1 MMLFPSAHRLGR
13 LWAAFLLIATVLILG
28 SFTLSIVALAT
39 LLRLQQDPAA
49 FFQTP
54 SRADS
59 ASQRLPTPPGIYL
72 ENGGLVMRIDSVTG
86 VVRWAYRL
94 NVGQAPN
101 TQLTNADSI
110 VSVANNT
117 VYVEKYDGSV
127 YALEASTG
135 RLRWHM
141 AIGER
146 LDMARTSKAQ
156 SSGNR
161 LYVPGRDHL
170 YILRITDGHVMG
182 TIATPE
188 LTAFTL
194 AGDELYTTSSASLQ
208 AYQLPEG
215 TLRWTVRASA
225 DEDFTQPR
233 ARGGMLY
240 SAAYSQKREVSI
252 LYAIEAASGRQLWH
266 SQPMQGRSR
275 DVTPTN
281 DVLYVGANMG
291 HVYAY
296 ASQNGRLLWQSAS
309 SGFVGKAP
317 EVSDDMLFFT
327 GNAVVDQDKIA
338 RARSVLCLDARTGV
352 TRWTYTPNPSVVV
365 DSVSVRKGKVYIDRE
380 NGIDVLDERGITLL
394 RARARGG
401 AQDTA
406 IEVIL

>member
-1 MMLFPSAHRLGR
+1 MFFPPARKLGR

-28 SFTLSIVALAT
+28 SFALSIVALAT

-49 FFQTP
+49 FWQAP
-54 SRADS
+54 SKADS

-72 ENGGLVMRIDSVTG
+72 ENGGIVMRIDPVTG

-94 NVGQAPN
+94 NVAQAPN

-117 VYVEKYDGSV
+117 VYVEKPDGYV

-135 RLRWHM
+135 RLRWRV

-161 LYVPGRDHL
+161 LYVPGRDRL
-170 YILRITDGHVMG
+170 YVLRITDGHVMR
-182 TIATPE
+182 TIMTPA

-194 AGDELYTTSSASLQ
+194 SGDDLYTTSGASLQ
-208 AYQLPEG
+208 AYQLPAG
-215 TLRWTVRASA
+215 TLRWSAGVNA

-233 ARGGMLY
+233 MLGDTLY
-240 SAAYSQKREVSI
+240 SAAYSQNRHVST
-252 LYAIEAASGRQLWH
+252 LYALDVTTGQQLWH
-266 SQPMQGRSR
+266 SQPEEGRIS

-281 DVLYVGANMG
+281 DALYAGAYMG
-291 HVYAY
+291 YVYAY
-296 ASQNGRLLWQSAS
+296 DSQNGRLLWQSAS

-317 EVSDDMLFFT
+317 EVGDGALFFT
-327 GNAVVDQDKIA
+327 GNAAVDQDKIA

-352 TRWTYTPNPSVVV
+352 TRWTYTPSSPVTV
-365 DSVSVRKGKVYIDRE
+365 DSVSVRQGKIYIDRE
-380 NGIDVLDERGITLL
+380 NGIDVLDERGSILL

-401 AQDTA
+401 AQYTA